1 MKKSRRPGEILS
13 NHNDIIASIDNVRSI
28 NIPLF
33 LYNILL
39 RARN

>member
-28 NIPLF
+28 NVPLF